1 MTATPTPHTDTPN
14 ASECAPNSGN
24 FYLAHIFPQFEKLEG
39 SLQ

>member
-14 ASECAPNSGN
+14 AAECTPSNSK
-24 FYLAHIFPQFEKLEG
+24 FYLAHIFPQFEKHEG